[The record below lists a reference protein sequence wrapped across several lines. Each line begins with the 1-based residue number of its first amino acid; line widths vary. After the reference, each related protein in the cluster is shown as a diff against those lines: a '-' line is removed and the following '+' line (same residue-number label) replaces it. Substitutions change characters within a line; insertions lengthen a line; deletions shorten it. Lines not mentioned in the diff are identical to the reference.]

1 MNTNSSNSAQTL
13 FRFTNL
19 RNPQL
24 AEAQDNDNF
33 ILRDAKTTGYFDNL
47 VQEWSPAKGISKI
60 DFFLENLIKT
70 PLVETIKKT
79 EEELKVIVGDFF
91 EAGKKLAQKRNWETI
106 ADIS

>member
-33 ILRDAKTTGYFDNL
+33 ILRDTKTIGYFDSL

-60 DFFLENLIKT
+60 DFLEKLIKD
-70 PLVETIKKT
+70 PLVATIK
-79 EEELKVIVGDFF
+79 
-91 EAGKKLAQKRNWETI
+91 N
-106 ADIS
+106 